1 MSESNAATLRINT
14 RTLDTTMANILQW
27 QINCNGPVNSMSELA
42 RLGLEAFNQILIRQ
56 NIIEPFPNNVI
67 ARQFLERHNL
77 VKQNMTKYTKK
88 PFADAVRDSILQD
101 PGFNGERLG
110 DSLRSSGMITQGG
123 MTKGNMSQQNV
134 PKELQQHMNQVSF
147 NAQKE
152 IDNLATKTYDHED
165 YSSEA
170 MNARAKS
177 DDEQA
182 QHEANLMSNPHVLND

>member
-1 MSESNAATLRINT
+1 
-14 RTLDTTMANILQW
+14 MANILQW

-110 DSLRSSGMITQGG
+110 DSLRSSGMISNEGI
-123 MTKGNMSQQNV
+123 TKGNMSPQV
-134 PKELQQHMNQVSF
+134 PNEIQRHINQVSF
-147 NAQKE
+147 DSQKE
-152 IDNLATKTYDHED
+152 LDRLATKTYSNED
-165 YSSEA
+165 YSPEA

-182 QHEANLMSNPHVLND
+182 QREADLMSNPHAFDD